1 MKRIA
6 NAALALLLSALLL
19 LPMSSI
25 ALAGGDSFEWTFSEE
40 EVMSY
45 NYVGVIE
52 NGGTLTV
59 DQPFSAVEFTAPE
72 TGFYAI
78 GCEPTGGES
87 IDAYITWY
95 GVSETYAGGVA
106 AGARDACLFSDNA
119 DFEDAGWRQ
128 YYLEAEETIV
138 IGVDDFASPDGKAT
152 FSVSGS
158 FDVTALNVGTLQDVY
173 LIGDSISSYE
183 ENGTEFVSLSAE
195 FIATTTDGNRLYC
208 TPIITG
214 KVETGE
220 CALTATIGSVSTD
233 LTVNCA
239 TVRDYIDHIEFP
251 KDYAPTAYMSED
263 GEILPDAFPE
273 YLLVI
278 TPDGAAVRVDVE
290 SLGDVGFAEYAA
302 TDTLTIAINVYLWST
317 FDDQG
322 NVDEVSIVA
331 DACSEVLAELPIE
344 YKEGGNGFFARIAAF
359 FSNLIARIR
368 AFFASLFGG
377 LA

>member
-19 LPMSSI
+19 LPMSSV
-25 ALAGGDSFEWTFSEE
+25 ALAGGDSFEWTFSED

-45 NYVGVIE
+45 NFAGVIE

-59 DQPFSAVEFTAPE
+59 DQPFSAVAFTAPE

-78 GCEPTGGES
+78 GCEPTGGE
-87 IDAYITWY
+87 DVGAYITWY

-106 AGARDACLFSDNA
+106 EGARDACLFADNP
-119 DFEDAGWRQ
+119 DFENAGWRQ
-128 YYLEAEETIV
+128 YYLEADEAIV

-195 FIATTTDGNRLYC
+195 FIATTTDGRRLYC
-208 TPIITG
+208 TPFITG
-214 KVETGE
+214 RVETGA
-220 CALTATIGSVSTD
+220 CALTATVGTVSTD

-251 KDYAPTAYMSED
+251 ADYAPTASMDET
-263 GEILPDAFPE
+263 GQILPDTLPE
-273 YLLVI
+273 YLMII
-278 TPDGAAVRVDVE
+278 TPDGAAVRVAVE
-290 SLGDVGFAEYAA
+290 SFGDVGFAEYAA
-302 TDTLTIAINVYLWST
+302 TDTLTIAINVYLWSS

-322 NVDEVSIVA
+322 DVADVMIVA
-331 DACSEVLAELPIE
+331 DACSEPLAELPIE

-377 LA
+377 FA